1 VARSS
6 KARALASIIV
16 EALSRNGWE
25 KYSGD
30 NPEFQGAW
38 ISENVVAFFYHSR
51 DMKRMYHIELWQGSD
66 GKHTGF
72 IHEDELEKF
81 IATNQKPTNLR
92 KVRG

>member
-1 VARSS
+1 MRSS

-16 EALSRNGWE
+16 DALSRNGWE

-51 DMKRMYHIELWQGSD
+51 DMKRMYHIELWQGSN
-66 GKHTGF
+66 GKHIGF
-72 IHEDELEKF
+72 IHENVLEDLIK
-81 IATNQKPTNLR
+81 TKEPLQLR
-92 KVRG
+92 KV

>member
-6 KARALASIIV
+6 KARALASIIID
-16 EALSRNGWE
+16 ALSRNGWE

-51 DMKRMYHIELWQGSD
+51 DMKRMYHIELWQGSN
-66 GKHTGF
+66 GKHIGF
-72 IHEDELEKF
+72 IHENVLEDLIK
-81 IATNQKPTNLR
+81 TKQPLQLR
-92 KVRG
+92 KV